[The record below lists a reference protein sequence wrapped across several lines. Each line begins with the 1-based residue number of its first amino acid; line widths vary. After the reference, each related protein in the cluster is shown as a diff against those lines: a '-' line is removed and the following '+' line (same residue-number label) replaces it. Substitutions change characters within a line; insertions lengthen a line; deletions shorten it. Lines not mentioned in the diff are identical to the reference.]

1 MQRAAVVDLDARYAL
16 PFGTRVIERDRNCV
30 QIGVDQ
36 PRTVVVRNAPARA
49 ASVLGGLDG
58 GRTVSEILHNLELA
72 DDAGWLPLLD
82 QLLAAGMLLPVV
94 APEGSRPPM
103 TVGAH
108 LSEERAGLTHRH
120 GQAAAARILQARD
133 DALVVV
139 RGQGEVGISITA
151 HLAAAGIGHLH
162 HDTAARLMPWHAGGA
177 LLDGPSA
184 EGPTP
189 SDSATNGSAPA
200 GRPPPDRPAPN
211 DPATGDPAASGPAAG
226 RGGPDDA
233 VARRLAD
240 LRSRFPALR
249 LHSPA
254 AHQQPTAVVLIGGAV
269 PDLGLAAGYSRA
281 RVPYLAVATGA
292 ARVVIGPFVLP
303 GRSTCVMCVH
313 RHRTDADPQWPTV
326 AGQLGAAATRP
337 PAVLAAAAVCLA
349 VGEVLEHIDGVQPPR
364 TVDGTL
370 EWEAGSTAPRRRTWG
385 QHAHCGCR
393 AIPAPDNTGA
403 DV

>member
-1 MQRAAVVDLDARYAL
+1 MK
-16 PFGTRVIERDRNCV
+16 VIERDSDCV

-49 ASVLGGLDG
+49 AAVLGGLDG
-58 GRTVSEILHNLELA
+58 GRTVAEILHSLELP
-72 DDAGWLPLLD
+72 DDTGWLRLLD
-82 QLLAAGMLLPVV
+82 QLLAAGMLLPVL
-94 APEGSRPPM
+94 GLDRSRPPM

-108 LSEERAGLTHRH
+108 LSEERAGLTHRYGH
-120 GQAAAARILQARD
+120 APAARILQARD

-139 RGQGEVGISITA
+139 RGPGEVALSITA

-162 HDTAARLMPWHAGGA
+162 HDSASRSMPWRS
-177 LLDGPSA
+177 GPSA
-184 EGPTP
+184 PGG
-189 SDSATNGSAPA
+189 ATSGNPVPENAAA
-200 GRPPPDRPAPN
+200 GNPAPGGVA
-211 DPATGDPAASGPAAG
+211 PEEPGPHEPAANRRGPE
-226 RGGPDDA
+226 DA
-233 VARRLAD
+233 TTRRLAE

-254 AHQQPTAVVLIGGAV
+254 AHQQPAAVVLIGGAV

-303 GRSTCVMCVH
+303 GRSTCLVCVH
-313 RHRTDADPQWPTV
+313 RHRTDADPQWPAV
-326 AGQLGAAATRP
+326 AGQLGAAAART

-349 VGEVLEHIDGVQPPR
+349 VGELLEHIDGVQPPR

-370 EWEAGSTAPRRRTWG
+370 EWETGSTAPRRRTWL
-385 QHAHCGCR
+385 QHPQCGCR
-393 AIPAPDNTGA
+393 VIPAAVGA
-403 DV
+403 APNP